1 MGRGAELEHIVSS
14 SAPGRV
20 VSIHTIDGMAG
31 IGKTALAVRAAHHL
45 APNFPDGQYFVELHA
60 HTPGQTPAEPVEVLA
75 RLLIDVGVDP
85 SLLPESLEGR
95 RDLWRDRTAGK
106 RMLLVLDDARDHAH
120 VEPLLPATGGCLTLI
135 TSRRHLTAL
144 DGAVDLPLDTLEPE
158 AAAELFVVLARRP
171 TITGSERDAV
181 QQIVRLCGYLPL
193 AIVLLAGRL
202 AHHRSWSIA
211 ELAADFSATQDRLD
225 ELEAGPRSVQA
236 AFAMSYQDLPP
247 GQQHI
252 FRCLGLHPG
261 SNFDAPAAAALAG
274 VTEETARKQLIALYT
289 DHFIEETRPG
299 RYRLHD
305 LLRAYARDRA
315 DAGSVEDNAEALL
328 RLFDYYQAT
337 AAAADLHLARRTQPT
352 NESLPGESRAGE
364 HRDEVQ
370 ALKWLR
376 SERDNLLACIDSA
389 LAYQPQRSIRLTESL
404 ASLLERDGPLRQAEH
419 LHRRALHTA
428 RRIGN
433 RLGEANALANLGDTL
448 EVDGEYTE
456 AVDLHQQAL
465 RLYRELGHRVGE
477 ANGLFAL
484 GYMSRLTGD
493 SAAALA
499 LLQQAVSLYREI
511 GHQRGEANASMLWG
525 LVCKETGAYA
535 EATELY
541 RNALTLF
548 CEAGNQRGEA
558 FTLNNL
564 GDLLKH
570 TGDYEKASELLQRA
584 LALFR
589 ELGYQIGQAEALT
602 ELGSVQHLTGDHA
615 AAIEFHEQ
623 ALDLHRQMGY
633 RSGEIYVLIRLGAM
647 YRLSGDYAKSRDLH
661 ETALASTREIGN
673 RRLETE
679 ALNHLGTLLLELG
692 DPQAALATFTE
703 ALSLA
708 QSVLSQQEQAHS
720 LEGAA
725 RSEAALGNTATAAT
739 QLRHAVHIYRQLAS
753 PEAGPAAEYLS
764 QVESSLP
771 LRER

>member
-1 MGRGAELEHIVSS
+1 MSVHYSVVQPPPPRPTAAGTLPRDVSALMGRGAELEHIVSS
-14 SAPGRV
+14 SAHGRV
-20 VSIHTIDGMAG
+20 VSIYTIDGMAG
-31 IGKTALAVRAAHHL
+31 IGKTALAVRAAHQL
-45 APNFPDGQYFVELHA
+45 APEFPDGQYFVELHA
-60 HTPGQTPAEPVEVLA
+60 HTPGQTPAEPVEALA

-85 SLLPESLEGR
+85 SLLPETLEGR

-120 VEPLLPATGGCLTLI
+120 VEPLLPATGECLTLI
-135 TSRRHLTAL
+135 TSRRHLTAF

-171 TITGSERDAV
+171 PATKSERDAV
-181 QQIVRLCGYLPL
+181 REIVRLCGYLPL

-211 ELAADFSATQDRLD
+211 ELACDFSAAHDRLD

-247 GQQHI
+247 EQRHM

-261 SNFDAPAAAALAG
+261 SDFDAHAAAALAG
-274 VTEETARKQLIALYT
+274 VAPGAARKQLVALYT

-305 LLRAYARDRA
+305 LLRAYARARA
-315 DAGSVEDNAEALL
+315 DAGSVEDNTEALL
-328 RLFDYYQAT
+328 RLFDYYQVA
-337 AAAADLHLARRTQPT
+337 AAAADLYLARRTQPT
-352 NESLPGESRAGE
+352 NESLPRESQARKHE
-364 HRDEVQ
+364 NEVQ

-376 SERDNLLACIDSA
+376 TERDNLLACIDSA
-389 LAYQPQRSIRLTESL
+389 LEYQPQRSIRLTEIL

-428 RRIGN
+428 RRIGD

-465 RLYRELGHRVGE
+465 DLYRELGHRTGE

-484 GYMSRLTGD
+484 GYMSRLTGN
-493 SAAALA
+493 SAAALD

-511 GHQRGEANASMLWG
+511 GS
-525 LVCKETGAYA
+525 
-535 EATELY
+535 
-541 RNALTLF
+541 
-548 CEAGNQRGEA
+548 QRGEA

-564 GDLLKH
+564 GDLHRH
-570 TGDYEKASELLQRA
+570 TGDYEEAAELLQRA

-589 ELGYQIGQAEALT
+589 GLGYQIGEAEALT
-602 ELGSVQHLTGDHA
+602 ELGTVRHLTGDHA
-615 AAIEFHEQ
+615 AAIDLHEQ
-623 ALDLHRQMGY
+623 ALDLHSQMGY
-633 RSGEIYVLIRLGAM
+633 RSGEIYVLIRLGTM
-647 YRLSGDYAKSRDLH
+647 HRLSGDYVRSRNLH
-661 ETALASTREIGN
+661 ERALASTREIGN

-692 DPQAALATFTE
+692 DPQAALATFAE
-703 ALSLA
+703 ALPLA
-708 QSVLSQQEQAHS
+708 QLVLSQQEQAHA

-725 RSEAALGNTATAAT
+725 RSEAALGNTAAAAT
-739 QLRHAVHIYRQLAS
+739 QLRQAVQLYRQLAS
-753 PEAGPAAEYLS
+753 PEAEPAAEYLS
-764 QVESSLP
+764 EIECSLP
-771 LRER
+771 LREH